1 MAPRPIPIYQRRSRK
16 LPPDNRLRAAAP
28 RGYRVRRAEAERTA
42 EKPKGAGKMRV
53 APSLISADFAR
64 LGEELENIRALGLDA
79 VHLDVMDGAFVPNIT
94 FGQVLI
100 KSLRKSSDL
109 CFDTHLMIEK
119 PCRYLDDFIA
129 AGSDIIT
136 VHFEATEDLAADLR
150 YIRAAGVKAG
160 VSVKPKTPVSV
171 LEPYLDDIDL
181 ILIMTVEPGFG
192 GQGAI
197 PECIKK
203 IAEAKKL
210 IGDRDIVIEADGG
223 ATVKNAVEFRD
234 AGCDMLVAGTA
245 FFKAEDRAEAVEALK
260 ASPV

>member
-1 MAPRPIPIYQRRSRK
+1 M
-16 LPPDNRLRAAAP
+16 RL
-28 RGYRVRRAEAERTA
+28 
-42 EKPKGAGKMRV
+42 
-53 APSLISADFAR
+53 APSLISADFGILR
-64 LGEELENIRALGLDA
+64 EELENLRMLGLDA

-100 KSLRKSSDL
+100 KSLRRSSVL

-119 PCRYLDDFIA
+119 PGRYLDDFIA

-136 VHFEATEDLAADLR
+136 VHYEASDDLSTDLKR
-150 YIRAAGVKAG
+150 IRAAGVKAG

-171 LEPYLDDIDL
+171 LKPFLDKLDL

-192 GQGAI
+192 GQGII

-210 IGDRDIVIEADGG
+210 IGDRSVIIEADGG
-223 ATVKNAVEFRD
+223 ATTQNAAEFKS

-245 FFKAEDRAEAVEALK
+245 FFKAADRAEAVRILTA
-260 ASPV
+260 

>member
-1 MAPRPIPIYQRRSRK
+1 
-16 LPPDNRLRAAAP
+16 
-28 RGYRVRRAEAERTA
+28 
-42 EKPKGAGKMRV
+42 MRIS
-53 APSLISADFAR
+53 PSLISADFGR
-64 LGEELENIRALGLDA
+64 LREELENLKQLGLDA

-100 KSLRKSSDL
+100 KSLRKHSDI

-136 VHFEATEDLAADLR
+136 VHCEATDDLAADLKK
-150 YIRAAGVKAG
+150 IRAAGVKAG

-171 LEPYLDDIDL
+171 LAPYLDDIDL

-192 GQGAI
+192 GQGVI
-197 PECIKK
+197 PECIEK
-203 IAEAKKL
+203 IAEAKAL
-210 IGDRDIVIEADGG
+210 IGDRDIIIEADGG
-223 ATVKNAVEFRD
+223 AKATNAAQFSA

-245 FFKAEDRAEAVEALK
+245 FFKAEDRKAAVKSLSEA
-260 ASPV
+260 

>member
-1 MAPRPIPIYQRRSRK
+1 
-16 LPPDNRLRAAAP
+16 
-28 RGYRVRRAEAERTA
+28 
-42 EKPKGAGKMRV
+42 MRIS
-53 APSLISADFAR
+53 PSLISADFSR
-64 LGEELENIRALGLDA
+64 LGDELKNLEQLGIDA

-100 KSLRKSSDL
+100 KSLRNASGI

-119 PCRYLDDFIA
+119 PGRYLDDFIK

-136 VHFEATEDLAADLR
+136 VHYEASDDLR
-150 YIRAAGVKAG
+150 GDLCRIREAGLKAG

-171 LEPYLDDIDL
+171 LEPFLDDIDL

-192 GQGAI
+192 GQGVI

-203 IAEAKKL
+203 IAEAKAL
-210 IGDRDIVIEADGG
+210 VGERDIIIEADGG
-223 ATVKNAVEFRD
+223 ATVANAKEFKE

-245 FFKAEDRAEAVEALK
+245 FFKAADRMAAYAAL
-260 ASPV
+260 SE

>member
-1 MAPRPIPIYQRRSRK
+1 
-16 LPPDNRLRAAAP
+16 
-28 RGYRVRRAEAERTA
+28 
-42 EKPKGAGKMRV
+42 MRV

-79 VHLDVMDGAFVPNIT
+79 VHLDVMDGAFVPNMT

-100 KSLRKSSDL
+100 KSLRRSSSL

-119 PCRYLDDFIA
+119 PGRYIDDFVA

-136 VHFEATEDLAADLR
+136 IHIEATDDPASDLR
-150 YIRAAGVKAG
+150 RIREAGVLAG
-160 VSVKPKTPVSV
+160 VSVKPKTPVSA
-171 LEPYLDDIDL
+171 LEPYIDDLDL

-203 IAEAKKL
+203 IAEAKAL
-210 IGDRDIVIEADGG
+210 VGGRNIIIEADGG
-223 ATVKNAVEFRD
+223 ATVSNAVQFRD

-245 FFKAEDRAEAVEALK
+245 FFRAEDRARAVEALR
-260 ASPV
+260 AEA

>member
-1 MAPRPIPIYQRRSRK
+1 
-16 LPPDNRLRAAAP
+16 
-28 RGYRVRRAEAERTA
+28 
-42 EKPKGAGKMRV
+42 MRV

-79 VHLDVMDGAFVPNIT
+79 VHLDVMDGVFVPNIT

-100 KSLRKSSDL
+100 KSIRKSSGL

-136 VHFEATEDLAADLR
+136 VHFEATEDLSADLR

-160 VSVKPKTPVSV
+160 VSVKPKTPVGA

-210 IGDRDIVIEADGG
+210 VGDRDIIIEADGG

-245 FFKAEDRAEAVEALK
+245 FFKAEDRAAAVEALR
-260 ASPV
+260 AQVRG

>member
-1 MAPRPIPIYQRRSRK
+1 
-16 LPPDNRLRAAAP
+16 
-28 RGYRVRRAEAERTA
+28 
-42 EKPKGAGKMRV
+42 MRIS
-53 APSLISADFAR
+53 PSLISADFSR
-64 LGEELENIRALGLDA
+64 LGDELKNLEQLGIDA

-100 KSLRKSSDL
+100 KSLRNASGI

-119 PCRYLDDFIA
+119 PGRYLDDFIK

-136 VHFEATEDLAADLR
+136 VHYEASDDLR
-150 YIRAAGVKAG
+150 GDLRRIREAGLKAG

-171 LEPYLDDIDL
+171 LEPFLDDIDL

-192 GQGAI
+192 GQGVI

-203 IAEAKKL
+203 IAEAKAL
-210 IGDRDIVIEADGG
+210 VGERDIIIEADGG
-223 ATVKNAVEFRD
+223 ATVANAKEFKE

-245 FFKAEDRAEAVEALK
+245 FFKAADRMAAYAAL
-260 ASPV
+260 SE

>member
-1 MAPRPIPIYQRRSRK
+1 
-16 LPPDNRLRAAAP
+16 
-28 RGYRVRRAEAERTA
+28 
-42 EKPKGAGKMRV
+42 MRIS
-53 APSLISADFAR
+53 PSLISADFGR
-64 LGEELENIRALGLDA
+64 LREELENLEQLGLDA

-100 KSLRKSSDL
+100 KSLRKHSGI

-136 VHFEATEDLAADLR
+136 VHYEASDDLTADLR
-150 YIRAAGVKAG
+150 KIRAAGLKAG

-171 LEPYLDDIDL
+171 LAPYLDEIDL

-192 GQGAI
+192 GQGVI
-197 PECIKK
+197 PECIAK
-203 IAEAKKL
+203 IAEAKTL
-210 IGDRDIVIEADGG
+210 IGDRDIIIEADGG
-223 ATVKNAVEFRD
+223 ATVTNAAQFSA

-245 FFKAEDRAEAVEALK
+245 FFKAADRKAAVEALK
-260 ASPV
+260 CTL